1 MNSQCLVGFVTQ
13 DTAGRQSSPGTD
25 QGRAQAWRRAMER
38 QQALDWFSQVVTA
51 HGSRERPKQGLEHIS
66 MASNELSLERNLG
79 VEDRSKRSFAAQNAG
94 YSHEAMPIL
103 SYRSTSAFVDG
114 VDATIETLPSVPENF
129 NRTFMRLEKSVGSSD
144 VSLMGSALDQSVA
157 RNTQTFPKGEVTMFG
172 KINETLAT
180 FSPNYLARTE
190 IMPEVASKVLFEIDG
205 MREFAQ
211 ISYFPMSEFPQASAN
226 GDSNAVA
233 LQRDLVQRNLART
246 IGLYLQGLSFQNV
259 ERFDA
264 ISVADESPSI
274 LKNTNDSA
282 PVDDPLRFHV
292 EWTDAGIRVWIGL
305 NGATTFTP
313 ITIASQIVAL
323 CKLQQIKVAT
333 LMCNGKS
340 IDLEDLIDTA
350 FDDSS
355 ATKGLEHGIQ
365 TIVPVDL
372 EIHLKLSGG
381 IYGD

>member
-1 MNSQCLVGFVTQ
+1 MNSQSLVGFVTQ
-13 DTAGRQSSPGTD
+13 DAADRQSSRVMD
-25 QGRAQAWRRAMER
+25 QGRAQAWQRAMER
-38 QQALDWFSQVVTA
+38 QQAIDWFSQVVTA
-51 HGSRERPKQGLEHIS
+51 HGSREQPNQGRGHIS
-66 MASNELSLERNLG
+66 MTSNELSMERDLRI
-79 VEDRSKRSFAAQNAG
+79 EDRFKRFSAAQNVDC
-94 YSHEAMPIL
+94 SSETMPVL
-103 SYRSTSAFVDG
+103 SYRSTSAFVECVG
-114 VDATIETLPSVPENF
+114 ATIETSPSLPANINGKFTSSENAIGF
-129 NRTFMRLEKSVGSSD
+129 HDL
-144 VSLMGSALDQSVA
+144 SLMGSVLEQSVA
-157 RNTQTFPKGEVTMFG
+157 RNTQTSPKREMTLFRN
-172 KINETLAT
+172 INETLAN
-180 FSPNYLARTE
+180 FSPICLGRTE
-190 IMPEVASKVLFEIDG
+190 NMPELGKKVSSEIDR

-211 ISYFPMSEFPQASAN
+211 VNYFPMSQPPQASAY
-226 GDSNAVA
+226 GDSNAEA
-233 LQRDLVQRNLART
+233 LQRGFVQRNLTRT

-259 ERFDA
+259 ERYDA

-305 NGATTFTP
+305 NVATTFTP